1 MMSLAQTLTL
11 FTENVVGGTISAPD
25 NYQEWDTLGWAGH
38 REELLSLWA
47 DIKPR
52 LKRDLDKVAYID
64 EHLALAIES
73 FDRGERE
80 PGQSL
85 MVKIYNLL
93 NLNQLR

>member
-1 MMSLAQTLTL
+1 MMSLPQTLTL
-11 FTENVVGGTISAPD
+11 FTENVVGGTIRAPD
-25 NYQEWDTLGWAGH
+25 NYPEWNTRRWAGH
-38 REELLSLWA
+38 REDLLSLWA

-85 MVKIYNLL
+85 MVKIYNVL

>member
-1 MMSLAQTLTL
+1 MTSLARTLSI
-11 FTENVVGGTISAPD
+11 FKDYVVGGTISAPD
-25 NYQEWDTLGWAGH
+25 NYPEWNTRRWAGH

-52 LKRDLDKVAYID
+52 LKRDLDKVAYIN

-85 MVKIYNLL
+85 MLKIYNVL
-93 NLNQLR
+93 NLNRLR

>member
-1 MMSLAQTLTL
+1 MTSLAQTLLL
-11 FTENVVGGTISAPD
+11 FKDNVVGGTIRAPD
-25 NYQEWDTLGWAGH
+25 NYPEWDTPGWASH
-38 REELLSLWA
+38 REDLLSLWA

-85 MVKIYNLL
+85 MVKIYNVL